1 MQSCKRLL
9 RMSFCLLLCL
19 LFCPAA
25 GPAETEEGDW
35 EDVVWEDDI
44 VWEDE
49 VIEEINGQTVQGNTV
64 SVVTPEV
71 FTPAYGSPYSDE
83 SVNFWTLPMDITDEE
98 AVWNML
104 TQPMTVAD
112 NGKKNAEKTQ
122 IVLRAQPDEEA
133 EGVGVVTC
141 ISQGLHV
148 LETLDNGWSLVECY
162 SSSFR
167 DSSVHRWNQLVQGYI
182 KTSYLKTT
190 VPDQTMGIV
199 IDKLTQRLY
208 LFREGK
214 LAATLLVSTG
224 LVNRK
229 QPWNETR
236 SGEFLMLLPA
246 VGGFQDGN
254 MVCSYA
260 IRYNFGDL
268 IHEVPHSTT
277 SGYTVFEPKLGE
289 KASHGCIRV
298 QRRKTPDGYNMQWI
312 WDNRKS
318 NVRMVI
324 WEDWQGRQIEYP
336 SEDLTLYYNPKGGKA
351 YHTQETCFSAK
362 GKTFTPFTYGELE
375 EDPYGKLDRCSWCTP
390 PLRKSEIDAINETY
404 APGGDHDPILT
415 EARKAAEEK

>member
-1 MQSCKRLL
+1 MHRLWKTRWKRFTALI
-9 RMSFCLLLCL
+9 MCLMMWQLS
-19 LFCPAA
+19 AA
-25 GPAETEEGDW
+25 AEGEVNWD
-35 EDVVWEDDI
+35 DVVWEEEI
-44 VWEDE
+44 
-49 VIEEINGQTVQGNTV
+49 IEEINGEAIQAGTMSDSQGRL
-64 SVVTPEV
+64 
-71 FTPAYGSPYSDE
+71 FTPSYGSNYQDDE
-83 SVNFWTLPMDITDEE
+83 ENYWTLPMDITDEE
-98 AVWNML
+98 AVWNTL
-104 TQPMTVAD
+104 IQPMTVVD

-122 IVLRAQPDEEA
+122 MVLRAAPDENA

-141 ISQGLHV
+141 ISQGVHV
-148 LETLDNGWSLVECY
+148 LETLDSGWSLVECY

-167 DSSVHRWNQLVQGYI
+167 DSAVHRWNMLVQGYI
-182 KTSYLKTT
+182 QTKYLKTT

-208 LFREGK
+208 LFLEGK
-214 LAATLLVSTG
+214 LEAVLQVSTG

-260 IRYNFGDL
+260 IRFNGGDL

-312 WDNRKS
+312 WDHRKS
-318 NVRMVI
+318 NTKLMI
-324 WEDWQGRQIEYP
+324 WEDWQGRQMAYP
-336 SEDLTLYYNPKGGKA
+336 DDDLTLYYNPNGGKA
-351 YHTQETCFSAK
+351 YHTQETCNSAK

-375 EDPYGKLDRCSWCTP
+375 DDPYAKLNRCSWCTP
-390 PLRKSEIDAINETY
+390 PLRKGEIDAVNAVY
-404 APGGDHDPILT
+404 AEGGDHDPVLT
-415 EARKAAEEK
+415 ELRNSADD